1 MVITHVTFGLLAV
14 AAILESNNMPTADRI
29 RGERVIV
36 MKDDDPVS
44 RLHD

>member
-1 MVITHVTFGLLAV
+1 MIITRVTFGLLAV
-14 AAILESNNMPTADRI
+14 AAIPESNNMPTADRI